1 MNCDCHIHMVLD
13 GQDWKAAIAAHREA
27 PNDAIIRS
35 NLRRWQAAG
44 ITYLRE
50 GGDRWGSYREWFG
63 LYPYEQN
70 LQGFQRTVVRPC
82 RQYNEISSFY
92 YFRIKRNHVGA

>member
-27 PNDAIIRS
+27 PNDAIIRM

-50 GGDRWGSYREWFG
+50 GGDRWG
-63 LYPYEQN
+63 
-70 LQGFQRTVVRPC
+70 
-82 RQYNEISSFY
+82 
-92 YFRIKRNHVGA
+92 VGARARELAPEYGIRLVFASV